1 MSISSQQLQH
11 QLLDTDAGQA
21 VYDALVQANVDLRTV
36 SLDLVKDMLRAEFQ
50 HRRRLGYPVPRD
62 CLPCLG
68 TVG

>member
-1 MSISSQQLQH
+1 
-11 QLLDTDAGQA
+11 
-21 VYDALVQANVDLRTV
+21 VDLRTV